1 MNALWPRLRV
11 PRRANRWAERTVT
24 ELANTARDMAIQ
36 ERWARH
42 DGLLQR
48 RDARAKWVS
57 VLLLL
62 VASGLAHHTL
72 CLLAVCALA
81 LLLAWESGIPVGL
94 LLRRMGTLLLPFA
107 VASLLF
113 ALLNRQFGA
122 VQAVRLF
129 LRAAVS
135 VSLVLLLVLT
145 TRWQSLMRGLGGLGV
160 PPLFV
165 AVLESAHRHL
175 FLLPV
180 IALEMFQARR
190 ARTVGVASL
199 GEARRF
205 VGFSI
210 GALLG
215 KTHALAENTHDAMCA
230 RGYVTSNYGTRG
242 PVSSMSPPWQGMDL
256 LLTLGALAISALLLL
271 GDHLLGTSAPF

>member
-1 MNALWPRLRV
+1 MSVAQPVSRS
-11 PRRANRWAERTVT
+11 PRRANRWAERTVA
-24 ELANTARDMAIQ
+24 ELASVAREMATQ
-36 ERWARH
+36 ERWARQE
-42 DGLLQR
+42 GLLQR
-48 RDARAKWVS
+48 REARAKWIA

-62 VASGLAHHTL
+62 IASGLAHHVIS
-72 CLLAVCALA
+72 LLALGVLT
-81 LLLAWESGIPVGL
+81 LLLAQSAGIPIGL
-94 LLRRMGTLLLPFA
+94 LLRRAGTLLLPFA

-122 VQAVRLF
+122 LQATRLF

-135 VSLVLLLVLT
+135 VSLVLLLTLT
-145 TRWQSLMRGLGGLGV
+145 TRWRDLMRGLGGLGV

-190 ARTVGVASL
+190 ARTVGVPPV

-215 KTHALAENTHDAMCA
+215 KTHALAETTHDAMRA
-230 RGYVTSNYGTRG
+230 RGYVTSG
-242 PVSSMSPPWQGMDL
+242 PVSIPVPWRLADFV
-256 LLTLGALAISALLLL
+256 LTLMALAVSALLLL